1 MENMSMEQLAGQ
13 RMMVGF
19 DGKEFNEDLKYLIGK
34 MHIGGLILFS
44 RNLGTPDQIRN
55 LCSDCQSLAAECN
68 QPPLFI
74 AIDQEGGVVARLKP
88 PFTQFPGNPSISSL
102 GDAVHFAVVTAK
114 ELMASGINM
123 NMAPVMDLSPEG
135 IRSIMAERSFGA
147 DPFFVSRMGTAVID
161 LMQEK
166 GIMAVAK
173 HFPGIGRTV
182 VDSHM
187 ELPDLDTTMA
197 DLEKTDLIPFKAAI
211 DHQVAG
217 IMLSHIRYTE
227 IDPHHPASISPE
239 ITTNMLRKQLGY
251 NGVVMTDDLDMGAIK
266 QFQTIEPVM
275 AHLLE
280 SDVDIA
286 MICHKGPDIQTAY
299 DTILRLC
306 NKNPELLEMCRCSV
320 ERIMALKARYL
331 SR

>member
-1 MENMSMEQLAGQ
+1 MEQLAGQ

-211 DHQVAG
+211 DHHVAG